1 LEIRYDDEAFHF
13 GETTLPAPANKG
25 VIKLRLL
32 LDKASLE
39 MFANEGA
46 AVATDYA
53 VAAKDDHSFR
63 LSADGEVFVNRITI
77 NSLSSIWP

>member
-1 LEIRYDDEAFHF
+1 
-13 GETTLPAPANKG
+13 
-25 VIKLRLL
+25 L

-46 AVATDYA
+46 AVSTDYA